1 MNDIPLEFH
10 KMSYEFTIPIHNLKI
25 PRIGL
30 GGAGVRAIIT
40 ITPLF

>member
-10 KMSYEFTIPIHNLKI
+10 KMSYEFTIPIHNFEI
-25 PRIGL
+25 PQIGL
-30 GGAGVRAIIT
+30 GGGGSGAIIT